1 MTEGKNRDQLGRL
14 ILFTTLWLT
23 LFVVSVKISAAWAT
37 RSLSLFAESL
47 QTLLVSFS
55 TLLSLLKL
63 TKSDRSRSL
72 SLYGHGKR
80 ETILTFLCTSLSI
93 LNLPTALP

>member
-1 MTEGKNRDQLGRL
+1 MLGNRRWFPSGYDRRKKSRSSRRL

-23 LFVVSVKISAAWAT
+23 LFVVLVKISAAWAT
-37 RSLSLFAESL
+37 RSLSLLAESL

-63 TKSDRSRSL
+63 TKSDRSWSL
-72 SLYGHGKR
+72 SVYGHGK
-80 ETILTFLCTSLSI
+80 
-93 LNLPTALP
+93 

>member
-1 MTEGKNRDQLGRL
+1 MTEGKNRAQVGRL

-23 LFVVSVKISAAWAT
+23 LFVVLVKISAAWAT
-37 RSLSLFAESL
+37 RSLSLLAESL

-63 TKSDRSRSL
+63 TKSDRSWSL
-72 SLYGHGKR
+72 SVYDHGK
-80 ETILTFLCTSLSI
+80 
-93 LNLPTALP
+93 